1 MPRKARIALIDP
13 EMYKRLVSVLLL
25 LCLIAVAARAAVSV
39 TAATGGTNIC
49 SNKAVTGSAPAFTT
63 LGAIQIT
70 EGAVADFSIGT
81 SVIVLNAPTGW
92 QFNTTLPT
100 ITYITGSN
108 ITGVSGSIT
117 GTSLTINVTVV
128 NNNGADQVTITG
140 LQVQPTTTS
149 ASAGAIRASVAT
161 GVAGITTGASGTN
174 FGSLSITSPVT
185 ASVSL
190 AASPSGSFCPGTNVT
205 FTPTAT
211 NGGTPTFTWVLNGT
225 DVYIGAS
232 YSNNSLASGN
242 TVSCRMLSSV
252 GCLVANPVYSNT
264 ITASVL
270 TAPAAIT
277 GTNSVCPTTTTTLS
291 TTSTGGAW
299 SSSNTAVG
307 TVSTSGVVTG
317 VAAGTAN
324 ISYTAGGC
332 AAIRTIY
339 VNNPPFAPVLTP
351 TVSTICNNTS
361 VALTAT
367 GTPASSTILN
377 QNFNSGLGTWTVDT
391 IGSINIL
398 PGSEWKACADS
409 YLNEQGWYRS
419 PDSSTFVMA
428 NADTSGSS
436 STLSTRLI
444 SPVFS
449 LAAYSAATLSFQH
462 AYDYWPT
469 GDVNVNVDISTNGGT
484 TWTALN
490 NFVGATIGSKM
501 SFVTQT
507 FSLNSFLGSSNVK
520 LRFYYKSTFGYY
532 WAIDNVVITGV
543 PAVVTPT
550 WSPVT
555 NLFTNSTL
563 TTPYTAGT
571 QTNTVYVYPTTV
583 STPTTF
589 VYTATATFGACSA
602 SATST
607 VTVNPEPGATSGGL
621 NVCVGTSTTLTNAS
635 AGGSWVSANPS
646 IVTVGSATGV
656 VTGVAVGTA
665 SISYVAG
672 SSCATVVVVT
682 VNTTPAAIT
691 GNLNAC
697 LGYTTTLASA
707 TTGGTWTS
715 SNTATAP
722 VAYTTGV
729 VSGSI
734 LGTATITYS
743 LGGSCTTTAVVTV
756 QPLPAA
762 STGPGVVCATQTIT
776 LTNSTGGGTW
786 ASGSTS
792 IATVGSSSGI
802 VTGVSG
808 GVAPISFIR
817 TTTGCFSIKNVT
829 VNPLGPITGSSNAC
843 LGYTLA
849 LGNSAT
855 GGTWTSSTPTVATVN
870 TTTGELTPVTVGTT
884 TVTYTLGTGCTTTKI
899 ITVNTLPADI
909 SGPSAVC
916 VGGNITLSC
925 PTAGGFWSSSN
936 ASLAGVGASSG
947 VVTGVGAGTCVITYT
962 AATGCF
968 KTATVTVNPPPAAI
982 TGSALVCSGSTTL
995 LSNATA
1001 GGTWSSSATSV
1012 AGVAGGT
1019 VTGGT
1024 AGTATIFYTLP
1035 TTCFSSRVVTV
1046 NPLPDAI
1053 TGALAGCQGATGTLS
1068 SAPAGGTWSSSNTS
1082 IAAIGSSSGV
1092 VTGGAAGTAVIT
1104 YTLPTGC
1111 FTTAVA
1117 TINTIPASITGS
1129 TSVCTGST
1137 IVVATS
1143 SMGGTWSSSNT
1154 ALATVSGS
1162 GDVTGVAPGNPVI
1175 SYMLPTGCYAIKLL
1189 TVNQTPAAITGSSGV
1204 CLGASTTLSNATAGG
1219 AWSSSNP
1226 SVATVS
1232 GGVVNGLLTGTVSIS
1247 YIMSSGCYAAM
1258 TVTVQPLPASISGNL
1273 NVCLGSTSALANA
1286 TPGGTWSSSSTSV
1299 ATIGSTSGILS
1310 GIGLG
1315 MSTVSYVLPT
1325 GCYATAIAVVNP
1337 LPTAVTGPSN
1347 VCEGGIMALANAT
1360 TGGTWS
1366 AADMGIAI
1374 VGSATGIV
1382 SGISAGT
1389 TTISYILP
1397 TGCPATK
1404 VITVNPIP
1412 GAIAGPNNICQAST
1426 ATLSSPGWS
1435 GGTWTSSTVAVATIG
1450 SSSGSVYGVAGGGA
1464 VITYTLPTGCY
1475 TTMALNVTSLPS
1487 AIAGPSSVCAG
1498 YTILLT
1504 DITTGG
1510 SWVSG
1515 SPSVA
1520 TVSSLG
1526 VVTGVGAGTAT
1537 ISYVLPLG
1545 CFASKVVTVNPVPA
1559 PITGPTTVCL
1569 AAPVTYSTTTTGG
1582 TWSSSNTTML
1592 SIGAA
1597 TGVASGFVYG
1607 TAIVSYSLSTGCFD
1621 TTVVNIVLTPSAIVG
1636 NGSVCVG
1643 RTTGYSNIVGGGVWL
1658 SSNTAVATVN
1668 SGGVVSGISA
1678 GSATITY
1685 LLSTGCFV
1693 TKNIVV
1699 NPLPVGISGPPAIC
1713 QGLSGTMVSSP
1724 SGGNWSSSNSFVGAI
1739 NPSSGLVNGIAAGTT
1754 NITYTLPTGCLT
1766 TTVLTVH
1773 ALPGALTGS
1782 GNVCLGSTSVLSTTT
1797 GGGTWSSSNP
1807 SVGAVDGGGL
1817 VSGLTLGTT
1826 TITYTIGIGCS
1837 ITRTL
1842 TVVPLPP
1849 AITGTSSTCVGVPV
1863 TLSNA
1868 TTGGSWSST
1877 TSPGVAVVNATTGL
1891 VTPLSAGTAVIT
1903 YTLPTGCFSTLP
1915 MTVVTVAPITGNAA
1929 LCIGAVSVLSNS
1941 VSGGTWSSSNTA
1953 VAGIGA
1959 SSGMAVGYNS
1969 GTSMIT
1975 YVMPGGCV
1983 ATRIV
1988 TVSPAPAAITGTA
2001 SVCPT
2006 FNTTLSNITPGGV
2019 WTSGNTSTAT
2029 VNATTGVVTGIAPG
2043 IATISYG
2050 TSSGCAVTRIVT
2062 VQTLPAAISGSST
2075 LCVGSSVSLSS
2086 AVAGGVWTSSVPGV
2100 AGVSASSGVVTGIAT
2115 GTAVITYTPP
2125 TGCAATAGMTVNG
2138 MPAGITGGLSVC
2150 NGSSTA
2156 LSNAVSGGSWSSTN
2170 ASVATIDGTGVVS
2183 SVSPGT
2189 TVISYT
2195 SGIGCAATAIVTV
2208 NVMPGAVTG
2217 VASACV
2223 GFTTNLSCTPAGGTW
2238 VSSSP
2243 TVAAVGSSSGIV
2255 TGAGAGTAV
2264 ISYSFSSGCNSQIVV
2279 TVSPSASVVLGPS
2292 TVCEGSQIMFSD
2304 PFMSGGTWSSSAPG
2318 VATVDATT
2326 GVVTGVAAGSVGI
2339 TYTIGAGCLTTK
2351 VVTVYP
2357 LPSIITGI
2365 PRACIGMTTALG
2377 ATPLGGVWSSSLP
2390 AVGSIDAG
2398 SGVLY
2403 GVTPGV
2409 VSVSYTLPTGCLR
2422 SRSVTVNP
2430 TPGAITG
2437 ATDVCA
2443 GSTITLGNI
2452 IPGGEWVSS
2461 NTSVATVGSSS
2472 GIVTGL
2478 NAGTTEVSY
2487 ILGAGCAATTIV
2499 SVHALPTSISG
2510 PLSICAG
2517 NTAALSSS
2525 PTGGVWSGGD
2535 IAVATIGSA
2544 SGGVTSVGAGTTSVT
2559 YTIGIGC
2566 AVSATLTVQPTAPN
2580 TGIDNTCVGF
2590 STTLNNSVPGGT
2602 WTSSNFA
2609 VATVFPGSGVVS
2621 GAAPGTVVIT
2631 YTLPTGCMS
2640 MTLVTVSAVEPVI
2653 GSNSVCVGQSINLTN
2668 AQVGGTWASG
2678 NVLVAGVGS
2687 LSGVV
2692 TGLAAGAAMISY
2704 RYGGGCV
2711 ATKLVTV
2718 YPLSPV
2724 TGPSSVCAGQTISL
2738 ADATPGGTWSSDATG
2753 VATVDASGIVSG
2765 LSAGTATISYQL
2777 ATGCVATKVV
2787 TVQPLAPI
2795 TGPTDICVGIV
2806 SSFGNIVS
2814 GGVWSSSNSAVAAS
2828 AISTG
2833 SVTGISAGNVTISY
2847 VLSSGCYSVKTVT
2860 VNPQPAVITGVTNVC
2875 LSGTSILSCT
2885 TSGGTWSSSNI
2896 LVASIGSSS
2905 GLVNAMSVGTAVMS
2919 YTLATGCYRLA
2930 TVTVNPLPSAI
2941 TGSMHVCEG
2950 SYGLL
2955 TNSLSGGT
2963 WSVSTPSV
2971 AVVDAVSGAVLGM
2984 SLGTTNV
2991 TYTLPTSCSVTGVL
3005 TVDPIPPVVTG
3016 AANICV
3022 GATEV
3027 YSNTAGGGS
3036 WSGSSLLSVGVTTGA
3051 VTGVS
3056 AGVATLTYT
3065 MPTGC
3070 ARVATV
3076 NVLPLPSP
3084 ISGSANV
3091 CAGSS
3096 VILSSVTAGGT
3107 WSTSNAGVVSV
3118 DATGV
3123 ITGVSSGVANIT
3135 YTSANGC
3142 FVSKSVTVDP
3152 LPGVIAGPSTVCQG
3166 ESVTLSSSPAGG
3178 VWSSSAVAFA
3188 TVSAAGGVTG
3198 VGAGTVIVTYMLP
3211 TGCFR
3216 TFPVTVN
3223 PLPSVITGGAV
3234 VCTGQ
3239 ILSLSNSTSGGVWS
3253 SDNTSVATVGAG
3265 TGDVIGVTAG
3275 SATISYS
3282 LSTGCVRSVV
3292 VTVNPSPLPVTGPS
3306 QVCAGQTITLADATP
3321 GGAWSSG
3328 TTTVAGISS
3337 AGVLSGVAAGTS
3349 VVSYTLANGCRAM
3362 AIVTVNPVPPSIT
3375 GSTNLCPSTSVTL
3388 SNTMTGGTWSSTYT
3402 SVVSV
3407 DAATGV
3413 VSGLAS
3419 GMAVVTYTMPTGCKT
3434 TIVLF
3439 VDAPPAPITG
3449 VASACQGGSSLL
3461 SDVTPSGFWS
3471 SSNPSVASV
3480 GFSSGSVVAGAAG
3493 TAVISYT
3500 LPTGCFATRIFT
3512 TNAVPPAI
3520 TGPSIACVSN
3530 NTVLSNTMAG
3540 GVWSS
3545 GNLSVATIG
3554 SSTGVVTGVSLGSV
3568 VMSYTMPSGC
3578 GTSAVI
3584 TVYAPPAAITGG
3596 THICQGATTV
3606 LSSSTS
3612 GGTWTSSTPSI
3623 ATVTGSGAV
3632 NGVGSGAVTISY
3644 TLFTG
3649 CYSVAVVTV
3658 DPLLPTTGSN
3668 VVCAGDTVVFAN
3680 AVPGGVWSS
3689 STIGVATVDPFGAV
3703 YGVAPGVAI
3712 ISYNLPSGC
3721 LATKSITVNQLP
3733 ATHLVTGGGAFCI
3746 GGSGVA
3752 VWLNGSVSGFSYTL
3766 VNGVTPVVTLSG
3778 TGAPLNFGLQSLG
3791 GTYGVLAVN
3800 TSTGCSRSMLS
3811 TVVVTP
3817 VAYAP
3822 AGVSIVSSF
3831 GDTVCNGTSVTFM
3844 PIPYLG
3850 GSAPVYQW
3858 SVNGSVVG
3866 GSTSMTYTPA
3876 NGDTISCRMTSSAG
3890 CAVPNVATAGLRMTA
3905 LPVVVPAVVTSV
3917 TPNDSVCV
3925 GRLVTFSATPVN
3937 GGTSPVFIWKRNG
3950 VEVGTG
3956 PGYTYTPTDGDI
3968 VYCRMAANSRCRT
3981 TDTANGIAIPMTVL
3995 PYDIPTVTINATP
4008 GLVIIGGQEVT
4019 FSATVSN
4026 GGTSPSYQ
4034 WKVNGGAVAGATNA
4048 TYVSS
4053 TLSNGDTVSCTVVS
4067 AGLCGGIAAS
4077 DKVVITVN
4085 QVGVSD
4091 PGMGNGSIRLNPNPN
4106 DGSFVLSG
4114 TLAGVGETSLTITNV
4129 IGQEVWSEQWYAK
4142 QPGLN
4147 RRINAGRELVNGMY
4161 LLTLTQN
4168 GTSHIVHFVIAK

>member
-1 MPRKARIALIDP
+1 MSRIAFIDP

-25 LCLIAVAARAAVSV
+25 LCLFAVSASAAVSI

-92 QFNTTLPT
+92 LFNTTLPS

-108 ITGVSGSIT
+108 ITGVSGTISA
-117 GTSLTINVTVV
+117 TSLTINVTVV
-128 NNNGADQVTITG
+128 NNNGADQVTISG
-140 LQVQPTTTS
+140 LQVQPATTS
-149 ASAGAIRASVAT
+149 SSAGAIRASVAT
-161 GVAGITTGASGTN
+161 GVAGITTGSSGTN
-174 FGSLSITSPVT
+174 FGSLSITSPGT
-185 ASVSL
+185 ASVSI
-190 AASPSGSFCPGTNVT
+190 AASPSGAFCPGTNVV

-211 NGGTPTFTWVLNGT
+211 NGGTPTYTWVLNGT

-252 GCLVANPVYSNT
+252 GCLVANPVFSNT
-264 ITASVL
+264 ITATVL

-307 TVSTSGVVTG
+307 TVNTSGVVTG
-317 VAAGTAN
+317 VAAGTTN

-332 AAIRTIY
+332 AAVRTIY

-398 PGSEWKACADS
+398 PGAEWKACADS

-449 LAAYSAATLSFQH
+449 LAEYSAATLSFQH
-462 AYDYWPT
+462 AYDYWPA
-469 GDVNVNVDISTNGGT
+469 GDVNVNVDVSTNGGT
-484 TWTALN
+484 TWTPLN

-571 QTNTVYVYPTTV
+571 PANTVYVYPTTV
-583 STPTTF
+583 STPTAF

-635 AGGSWVSANPS
+635 SGGTWVSANPS
-646 IVTVGSATGV
+646 IATVGSSTGV

-715 SNTATAP
+715 SNTTTAP

-729 VSGSI
+729 VSGAV
-734 LGTATITYS
+734 LGTAVITYS
-743 LGGSCTTTAVVTV
+743 LGGSCTTTAIVTV
-756 QPLPAA
+756 QSLPAA

-786 ASGSTS
+786 ASGNTS
-792 IATVGSSSGI
+792 IATVGSSSGV

-808 GVAPISFIR
+808 GIAPISFIR

-855 GGTWTSSTPTVATVN
+855 GGTWTSSTTTVATIN
-870 TTTGELTPVTVGTT
+870 ATTGALTPVTTGTT
-884 TVTYTLGTGCTTTKI
+884 TVTYSLSTGCTTTKV

-925 PTAGGFWSSSN
+925 ATTGGFWSSSN
-936 ASLAGVGASSG
+936 ASVAGVGASTG
-947 VVTGVGAGTCVITYT
+947 VVNGVGAGTCVITYT
-962 AATGCF
+962 VATGCF

-982 TGSALVCSGSTTL
+982 TGSAVVCSGSTTV

-1012 AGVAGGT
+1012 ASVVGGT

-1024 AGTATIFYTLP
+1024 AGTAIIYYTLP
-1035 TTCFSSRVVTV
+1035 TTCFSSRIVTV

-1053 TGALAGCQGATGTLS
+1053 TGGLAGCQGMSGTLS
-1068 SAPAGGTWSSSNTS
+1068 SAPAGGTWASSNST
-1082 IAAIGSSSGV
+1082 IAAIGSSSGII
-1092 VTGGAAGTAVIT
+1092 TGGAAGTAIIT

-1111 FTTAVA
+1111 FSTAVA

-1137 IVVATS
+1137 ISVATS
-1143 SMGGTWSSSNT
+1143 STGGTWSSSNT
-1154 ALATVSGS
+1154 GLATVSGS

-1175 SYMLPTGCYAIKLL
+1175 SYTLPTGCYAIKLL
-1189 TVNQTPAAITGSSGV
+1189 TVNLTPAAITGASGV
-1204 CLGASTTLSNATAGG
+1204 CLGASTNLSSTTTGG

-1232 GGVVNGLLTGTVSIS
+1232 GGIVNGVLTGTVGIS
-1247 YIMSSGCYAAM
+1247 YIMASGCYAAL

-1273 NVCLGSTSALANA
+1273 NVCLGSTSALTDAS
-1286 TPGGTWSSSSTSV
+1286 PGGTWSSSSTSV
-1299 ATIGSTSGILS
+1299 ATIGSASGVLN
-1310 GIGLG
+1310 GVGLG
-1315 MSTVSYVLPT
+1315 MSTISYILPT
-1325 GCYATAIAVVNP
+1325 GCYTTAIAVVNP

-1347 VCEGGIMALANAT
+1347 VCEGGIMAVANAT
-1360 TGGTWS
+1360 AGGTWTS
-1366 AADMGIAI
+1366 ADAGIAI

-1382 SGISAGT
+1382 TGINAGT

-1404 VITVNPIP
+1404 VVTVNPIP
-1412 GAIAGPNNICQAST
+1412 GAITGPSNICQAAT

-1435 GGTWTSSTVAVATIG
+1435 GGTWASSTVAVATIG

-1464 VITYTLPTGCY
+1464 IITYTLPTGCY
-1475 TTMALNVTSLPS
+1475 TNMALNVTSLPS
-1487 AIAGPSSVCAG
+1487 AIAGVSNVCVG

-1504 DITTGG
+1504 DVTPGG

-1520 TVSSLG
+1520 TISPLG
-1526 VVTGVGAGTAT
+1526 VVTGVGAGTT
-1537 ISYVLPLG
+1537 SISYVLPLG
-1545 CFASKVVTVNPVPA
+1545 CFVSRVVTVNPVPA
-1559 PITGPTTVCL
+1559 PVTGPTTVCL
-1569 AAPVTYSTTTTGG
+1569 AAPITYSTTTTGG
-1582 TWSSSNTTML
+1582 TWSSSNATML
-1592 SIGAA
+1592 SIGAT

-1621 TTVVNIVLTPSAIVG
+1621 TAVVNIVLTPSAIVG
-1636 NGSVCVG
+1636 NSSVCVG
-1643 RTTGYSNIVGGGVWL
+1643 QTTSYSNIVGGGVWL

-1668 SGGVVSGISA
+1668 SGGVVSGVTA

-1699 NPLPVGISGPPAIC
+1699 NPLPATISGPPAIC

-1724 SGGNWSSSNSFVGAI
+1724 SGGTWSSSNAFVGAI
-1739 NPSSGLVNGIAAGTT
+1739 NPTSGLVNGIAAGTA

-1782 GNVCLGSTSVLSTTT
+1782 GNVCLGNTSVLSTTT

-1807 SVGAVDGGGL
+1807 LVGTVDGSGV

-1837 ITRTL
+1837 ITRTV
-1842 TVVPLPP
+1842 TVVSLPP
-1849 AITGTSSTCVGVPV
+1849 AIAGTASTCVGVPV
-1863 TLSNA
+1863 TLSNTA
-1868 TTGGSWSST
+1868 TGGSWSST
-1877 TSPGVAVVNATTGL
+1877 TSPGVAVVNTTTGV
-1891 VTPLSAGTAVIT
+1891 VTPVSAGTAVIT
-1903 YTLPTGCFSTLP
+1903 YTLPTGCFSTMP
-1915 MTVVTVAPITGNAA
+1915 VTVVTVAPITGNAA

-1941 VSGGTWSSSNTA
+1941 VTGGTWSSSNTA

-1969 GTSMIT
+1969 GTSTIS

-1983 ATRIV
+1983 ASRIA

-2006 FNTTLSNITPGGV
+2006 FSTTLSNTTPGGV

-2029 VNATTGVVTGIAPG
+2029 VNAATGVVTGVAPG
-2043 IATISYG
+2043 IATISYS

-2062 VQTLPAAISGSST
+2062 VHTLPAAITGSST
-2075 LCVGSSVSLSS
+2075 LCVGSSVSLTT
-2086 AVAGGVWTSSVPGV
+2086 AVSGGVWTSSSPGV
-2100 AGVSASSGVVTGIAT
+2100 AGVSASTGVVTGIAT
-2115 GTAVITYTPP
+2115 GTTVITYTPP

-2138 MPAGITGGLSVC
+2138 LPAAITGSLSVC
-2150 NGSSTA
+2150 NGSSTS
-2156 LSNAVSGGSWSSTN
+2156 LSNAVPGGTWSSTN
-2170 ASVATIDGTGVVS
+2170 TSVAIIDGTGLVT

-2189 TVISYT
+2189 SVISYT

-2238 VSSSP
+2238 FSSSP
-2243 TVAAVGSSSGIV
+2243 AIAAVGSSTGVV
-2255 TGAGAGTAV
+2255 TGVAAGTAV
-2264 ISYSFSSGCNSQIVV
+2264 ISYSFSSGCNSQVVV

-2292 TVCEGSQIMFSD
+2292 AVCEGSQTTLSD

-2318 VATVDATT
+2318 VATVDAAT
-2326 GVVTGVAAGSVGI
+2326 GVVTGVAAGTVGI

-2351 VVTVYP
+2351 VVTVDP
-2357 LPSIITGI
+2357 LPSLITGI
-2365 PRACIGMTTALG
+2365 PRACLGMTTALG
-2377 ATPLGGVWSSSLP
+2377 ATPSGGTWSSSLP

-2398 SGVLY
+2398 TGVLY

-2409 VSVSYTLPTGCLR
+2409 LSVSYTLSTGCLR
-2422 SRSVTVNP
+2422 AHGVTVNP

-2461 NTSVATVGSSS
+2461 NASVATVGSSS
-2472 GIVTGL
+2472 GIVTGVA
-2478 NAGTTEVSY
+2478 AGTVEVSY
-2487 ILGAGCAATTIV
+2487 VLGAGCAATTIV
-2499 SVHALPTSISG
+2499 SVHALPTAISG
-2510 PLSICAG
+2510 SLSICAG
-2517 NTAALSSS
+2517 STATLSSS
-2525 PTGGVWSGGD
+2525 PAGGVWSGGD
-2535 IAVATIGSA
+2535 IAVASVGSA
-2544 SGGVTSVGAGTTSVT
+2544 SGSITTTGAGTATVT

-2566 AVSATLTVQPTAPN
+2566 AVSAAVTVQPTAPN
-2580 TGIDNTCVGF
+2580 TGVDNTCVGF
-2590 STTLNNSVPGGT
+2590 STTLTNAIPGGT

-2609 VATVFPGSGVVS
+2609 VATVFPASGLVS
-2621 GAAPGTVVIT
+2621 GAAPGTAVIT
-2631 YTLPTGCMS
+2631 YTLPTGCLS
-2640 MTLVTVSAVEPVI
+2640 MTLVTVSAVEPVT
-2653 GSNSVCVGQSINLTN
+2653 GSGSVCVGQTINLTN
-2668 AQVGGTWASG
+2668 AQSGGTWASG

-2692 TGLAAGAAMISY
+2692 TGLAAGASMISY

-2711 ATKLVTV
+2711 ATKVVTV

-2724 TGPSSVCAGQTISL
+2724 TGPSSVCAGQTITL

-2753 VATVDASGIVSG
+2753 VAVVDATGTVSG
-2765 LSAGTATISYQL
+2765 LTAGTATISYQL
-2777 ATGCVATKVV
+2777 ATGCVAAKVI

-2806 SSFGNIVS
+2806 SSFGNLVP
-2814 GGVWSSSNSAVAAS
+2814 GGVWSSSNSGVAAS

-2833 SVTGISAGNVTISY
+2833 SVTGISAGNATISY
-2847 VLSSGCYSVKTVT
+2847 VLSSGCYSVKAVT
-2860 VNPQPAVITGVTNVC
+2860 VNPQPAVITGVNNIC
-2875 LSGTSILSCT
+2875 LSGTSNLSCST
-2885 TSGGTWSSSNI
+2885 PGGTWSSSNT
-2896 LVASIGSSS
+2896 LVATIGSSS
-2905 GLVNAMSVGTAVMS
+2905 GIVYAASAGTAVMS
-2919 YTLATGCYRLA
+2919 YTLATGCYRLQA
-2930 TVTVNPLPSAI
+2930 VTVNPLPSPI
-2941 TGSMHVCEG
+2941 TGSVHVCEG
-2950 SYGLL
+2950 TYGLL
-2955 TNSLSGGT
+2955 TNTLPGGT
-2963 WSVSTPSV
+2963 WSVSAPAV
-2971 AVVDAVSGAVLGM
+2971 AAVDAVSGAVLGM

-2991 TYTLPTSCSVTGVL
+2991 TYTLPTGCSVTGVL
-3005 TVDPIPPVVTG
+3005 TVDAIPPVVTG
-3016 AANICV
+3016 PANICV
-3022 GATEV
+3022 GVTEV
-3027 YSNTAGGGS
+3027 YAIAATGGS
-3036 WSGSSLLSVGVTTGA
+3036 WTGSSLLSVGPTTGA
-3051 VTGVS
+3051 ATGLS

-3076 NVLPLPSP
+3076 NVLPLPAA

-3091 CAGSS
+3091 CAGAS
-3096 VILSSVTAGGT
+3096 VTLSSTTSGGT
-3107 WSTSNAGVVSV
+3107 WSTSNAAVVTVDVAGVM
-3118 DATGV
+3118 
-3123 ITGVSSGVANIT
+3123 TGVSSGVADIT

-3142 FVSKSVTVDP
+3142 FVTKSVTVDP
-3152 LPGVIAGPSTVCQG
+3152 LPAVIAGSSSVCQG
-3166 ESVTLSSSPAGG
+3166 ESVSLSSLSSGG
-3178 VWSSSAVAFA
+3178 LWSSGGTSVA
-3188 TVSAAGGVTG
+3188 TVSAAGVVTG
-3198 VGAGTVIVTYMLP
+3198 VGAGSVSITYTLP

-3216 TFPVTVN
+3216 TFLMAVN
-3223 PLPSVITGGAV
+3223 PLPSLITGGAV

-3239 ILSLSNSTSGGVWS
+3239 ILTLSNSTSGGVWT
-3253 SDNTSVATVGAG
+3253 SDNTSIATVGAG
-3265 TGDVIGVTAG
+3265 TGDVTGIATGV
-3275 SATISYS
+3275 ATISYS
-3282 LSTGCVRSVV
+3282 LSTGCVRSIV

-3306 QVCAGQTITLADATP
+3306 QVCAGQTISLADATP
-3321 GGAWSSG
+3321 GGTWSSG
-3328 TTTVAGISS
+3328 TTTVAGISA
-3337 AGVLSGVAAGTS
+3337 AGVLSGVAAGTTL
-3349 VVSYTLANGCRAM
+3349 VSYTLANGCRATT
-3362 AIVTVNPVPPSIT
+3362 IVTVNPVPPSIT

-3388 SNTMTGGTWSSTYT
+3388 SNTMIGGTWSSTYT
-3402 SVVSV
+3402 SVVAV
-3407 DAATGV
+3407 DAAMGV
-3413 VSGLAS
+3413 VSGLTS

-3434 TIVLF
+3434 TIVMF
-3439 VDAPPAPITG
+3439 VDAAPAPITG
-3449 VASACQGGSSLL
+3449 VASACQGAGSVL
-3461 SDVTPSGFWS
+3461 SDVTPAGFWS
-3471 SSNPSVASV
+3471 SSNPSVANV
-3480 GFSSGSVVAGAAG
+3480 GFTTGNVVAGAAG

-3500 LPTGCFATRIFT
+3500 LPTGCFATRVYT
-3512 TNAVPPAI
+3512 TNAVPPTI
-3520 TGPSIACVSN
+3520 TGPSIACISN
-3530 NTVLSNTMAG
+3530 GTTLSNVMAG

-3545 GNLSVATIG
+3545 GNVSVATIG
-3554 SSTGVVTGVSLGSV
+3554 SATGVVTGVSLGTV

-3584 TVYAPPAAITGG
+3584 TVYAPPAAITGT

-3606 LSSSTS
+3606 LSSSTA
-3612 GGTWTSSTPSI
+3612 GGVWSSSNPSV

-3632 NGVGSGAVTISY
+3632 NGVSSGAVSISY

-3689 STIGVATVDPFGAV
+3689 STIGVATVNPMGAV

-3712 ISYNLPSGC
+3712 ISYHLPSGC

-3733 ATHLVTGGGAFCI
+3733 ATHLVTGGGAFCT
-3746 GGSGVA
+3746 GGAGVA
-3752 VWLNGSVSGFSYTL
+3752 VGLNGSVSGFTYTL
-3766 VNGVTPVVTLSG
+3766 FNGVTPVGTVAG
-3778 TGAPLNFGLQSLG
+3778 TGSALNFGLQTAG
-3791 GTYGVLAVN
+3791 GTYSVFAVN

-3822 AGVSIVSSF
+3822 AGVSIISSF

-3844 PIPYLG
+3844 PVPYLG

-3858 SVNGSVVG
+3858 SVNGAVVA

-3876 NGDTISCRMTSSAG
+3876 DGDTVTCRMTSSAG
-3890 CAVPNVATAGLRMTA
+3890 CAVPNVATAGMRMTA

-3917 TPNDSVCV
+3917 TPDDSVCV
-3925 GRLVTFSATPVN
+3925 GTSVTFSAVPVN
-3937 GGTSPVFIWKRNG
+3937 GGSLPVFIWKRNG
-3950 VEVGTG
+3950 TEVATGTS
-3956 PGYTYTPTDGDI
+3956 YSYTPADGDV

-3981 TDTANGIAIPMTVL
+3981 TDTANGIAVPMTVL
-3995 PYDIPTVTINATP
+3995 PYNTPTVTINATP
-4008 GLVIIGGQEVT
+4008 GLVIVGGQEVT
-4019 FSATVSN
+4019 FSAVVTN
-4026 GGTSPSYQ
+4026 GGVSPIYQ
-4034 WKVNGGAVAGATNA
+4034 WKVNGGAIAGATNA
-4048 TYVSS
+4048 AYVTSS
-4053 TLSNGDTVSCTVVS
+4053 LTNGDTVSCTVVS
-4067 AGLCGGIAAS
+4067 GGLCGGLAAS
-4077 DKVVITVN
+4077 DKVVVTVN
-4085 QVGVSD
+4085 QVGVSEV
-4091 PGMGNGSIRLNPNPN
+4091 GIGEGGIRLYPNPN
-4106 DGSFVLSG
+4106 DGGFVLSG
-4114 TLAGVGETSLTITNV
+4114 RLAGTGETSLIITNV
-4129 IGQEVWSEQWYAK
+4129 LGQQVWSDQWYAK
-4142 QPGLN
+4142 QAALDK
-4147 RRINAGRELVNGMY
+4147 RVNAGEGLANGMY
-4161 LLTLTQN
+4161 LLTVTQN
-4168 GTSHIVHFVIAK
+4168 GVSHIIHFVVAK